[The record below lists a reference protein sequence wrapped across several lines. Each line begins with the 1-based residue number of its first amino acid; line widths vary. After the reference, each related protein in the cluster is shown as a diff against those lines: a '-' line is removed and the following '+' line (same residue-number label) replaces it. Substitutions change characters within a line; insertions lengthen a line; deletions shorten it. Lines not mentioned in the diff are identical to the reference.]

1 MKLRCDSV
9 MVVAI
14 KKKTADRDVRDSETG
29 RIVCQNCEQK
39 KMVIT
44 YK

>member
-14 KKKTADRDVRDSETG
+14 KKLPTETLGIVKQGGEFVRT
-29 RIVCQNCEQK
+29 VNK
-39 KMVIT
+39 KNGYNI
-44 YK
+44 